1 MLKLLQIGY
10 LTALDSSTYV
20 IMTDIAHQFYSAF
33 QRLDAEPMV
42 ALYHPEVYFE
52 DPGFGPLHGADAAW
66 MWRML
71 CANAQDFELRFEV
84 LEQTDTHA
92 KTHWEADYTFSR
104 TGRRV
109 HNRITAE
116 MTIEDG
122 LITRH
127 IDTFNLRTWAGQ
139 ALGWQGKLL
148 GGTNF
153 FKRKLHQQTNHMLQ
167 RYRSKNDP
175 TFSNSNA

>member
-1 MLKLLQIGY
+1 MRLKLVTLPVLIHESI
-10 LTALDSSTYV
+10 LM
-20 IMTDIAHQFYSAF
+20 MTNIAHQFYSAF
-33 QRLDAEPMV
+33 QRLEAEPMV

-84 LEQTDTHA
+84 LEATDTHT

-127 IDTFNLRTWAGQ
+127 IDAFNLHTWAGQ
-139 ALGWQGKLL
+139 ALGWQGKLF

-153 FKRKLHQQTNHMLQ
+153 FERKLHQQTIGMLQ